1 MLNYRRWIFA
11 VVALLWPAAAWPAE
25 CTDETAI
32 WASPERDGVR
42 HVLYGTGG
50 ITMFSAV
57 FIEEWR
63 DGKRAWRTAAAT
75 TSCSN
80 GEVVC
85 RVYFEDETPSDD
97 PEHGRAAAIIERI
110 DENDDGLS
118 EWVVLAGLAAELY
131 YGGGAKVEWDDG
143 FKPEEFERP
152 AATNIYKFLGCRK
165 DPIALDRSTL
175 FADDPLCSTFKASG
189 SLEAD
194 QNAPSEPGSVWW
206 MTGERIEG
214 AQLHCQIQSFN
225 KDATITAACGEG
237 PADTPRQTIFKFD
250 YQGVYVVVG
259 EQRLEICE

>member
-1 MLNYRRWIFA
+1 MSNHWRWIFA
-11 VVALLWPAAAWPAE
+11 IFALLWGPQAWPAE
-25 CTDETAI
+25 CRDETGI

-50 ITMFSAV
+50 IIMFSAV

-63 DGKRAWRTAAAT
+63 NGKRAWRTTAAT

-85 RVYFEDETPSDD
+85 RVAFEDETPSDD
-97 PEHGRAAAIIERI
+97 PSQDRAEAIVERI
-110 DENDDGLS
+110 DENGDGLS
-118 EWVVLAGLAAELY
+118 EWVVLAGLAAELN

-152 AATNIYKFLGCRK
+152 VAGNIYKFLGCRK
-165 DPIALDRSTL
+165 DPIALDKSTL
-175 FADDPLCSTFKASG
+175 FADDPLCSTYKASG

-194 QNAPSEPGSVWW
+194 QNSPFEPGSIWW

-214 AQLHCQIQSFN
+214 SQLHCEIQSFN
-225 KDATITAACGEG
+225 KDATISADCREG
-237 PADTPRQTIFKFD
+237 QADTPKQTTFKFD
-250 YQGVYVVVG
+250 YRGVYVVVG